1 MLATVLQ
8 HLLDPLAPQGRDG
21 DGVGVEGEL
30 LVGLRLHAGAGE
42 HGGGDDSV
50 VYTSEEL
57 LVEKLLVP
65 LLGLLLVVQQPPH
78 SRICLKNSWEL
89 GWLLWAARLVIFSLL

>member
-21 DGVGVEGEL
+21 DGIDVEGEL

-50 VYTSEEL
+50 VYTSGG
-57 LVEKLLVP
+57 VAGRKTP
-65 LLGLLLVVQQPPH
+65 RPSSGTMSYRGLPRV
-78 SRICLKNSWEL
+78 
-89 GWLLWAARLVIFSLL
+89 